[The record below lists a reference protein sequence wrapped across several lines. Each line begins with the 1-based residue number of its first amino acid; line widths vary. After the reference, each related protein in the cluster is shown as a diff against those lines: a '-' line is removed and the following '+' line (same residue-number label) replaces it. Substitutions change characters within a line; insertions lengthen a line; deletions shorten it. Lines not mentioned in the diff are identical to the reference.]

1 MHNPLNRQKM
11 KLRNYTKGL
20 LLICATAVIISACS
34 GNECSSEK
42 GMKDAIKEAYFIG
55 TALNTPQI
63 LEEDSLAIAVVNKH
77 FNSVVAENCMKSE
90 VLQPE
95 EGKFDFSLS
104 DKFVELGEKNNMF
117 IIGHTLIW
125 HSQAPA
131 WFFTD
136 EQGNDVSREVMIE
149 RMRTHISTV
158 VGRYKGRV
166 NGWDVVNETILDDG
180 SMRNSKFVQIVG
192 EDFVK
197 LAFQFAHEADP
208 EAELYYNDYSMSIPE
223 KREGVIR
230 MVKNIQK
237 EGVQIDGIGMQSHSS
252 ITTPD
257 MNEFEKSIEDFAS
270 LGVKVMITELDISVL
285 PFPDLNVGADVAKS
299 YEFKPEL
306 NPYVDAL
313 PDSLEVQLHDR
324 YVEFFTLFNKH
335 EDKISRVTLW
345 GVHDGQTWRNYWPIA
360 GRTDYPL
367 LFDRNSKEKSA
378 VQAIINL
385 KKES

>member
-1 MHNPLNRQKM
+1 M

-20 LLICATAVIISACS
+20 LLICATTAIMSACS
-34 GNECSSEK
+34 ENKCTSEE
-42 GMKDAIKEAYFIG
+42 GMKDAMKDAYLIG

-63 LEEDSLAIAVVNKH
+63 LGEDSLALQVVTKH
-77 FNSVVAENCMKSE
+77 FNAVVAENCMKSE
-90 VLQPE
+90 VIQPE
-95 EGKFDFSLS
+95 EGKFDFNLS
-104 DKFVELGEKNNMF
+104 DKFVEFGEKNNMF
-117 IIGHTLIW
+117 ITGHTLIW

-131 WFFTD
+131 WFFVD
-136 EQGNDVSREVMIE
+136 SLGNDVSRDVMIE

-166 NGWDVVNETILDDG
+166 KGWDVVNETIMEDG
-180 SMRNSKFVQIVG
+180 TFRDSKLVQIIG

-223 KREGVIR
+223 KRDGVIR
-230 MVKNIQK
+230 MVKKMQ
-237 EGVQIDGIGMQSHSS
+237 EAGVRIDGIGMQAHSS
-252 ITTPD
+252 ITLPD
-257 MNEFEKSIEDFAS
+257 MNEFEKSIEAFAS
-270 LGVKVMITELDISVL
+270 LGVKVMITELDITVL

-306 NPYVDAL
+306 NPYPTEL
-313 PDSLEVQLHDR
+313 TDSVSVQLNNR
-324 YVEFFTLFNKH
+324 YVEFFELFNKH
-335 EDKISRVTLW
+335 QDKISRVTFW
-345 GVHDGQTWRNYWPIA
+345 GVNDSQTWRNNWPVA

-367 LFDRNSKEKSA
+367 LFDRNNKAKGA

>member
-1 MHNPLNRQKM
+1 M
-11 KLRNYTKGL
+11 KKYTKGIL
-20 LLICATAVIISACS
+20 LAGLTTVLMSACS
-34 GNECSSEK
+34 GEK
-42 GMKDAIKEAYFIG
+42 ISTEMGLKDALQESYLIG

-63 LEEDSLAIAVVNKH
+63 LDEDSLALQVVTKH

-90 VLQPE
+90 VVQPE
-95 EGKFDFSLS
+95 EGKFDFNLS
-104 DKFVELGEKNNMF
+104 DKFVEFGEKNNMF
-117 IIGHTLIW
+117 ITGHTLIW

-131 WFFTD
+131 WFFVD
-136 EQGNDVSREVMIE
+136 SLGNDVSRDVMIE

-158 VGRYKGRV
+158 VGRYKGRIK
-166 NGWDVVNETILDDG
+166 GWDVVNETIMEDG
-180 SMRNSKFVQIVG
+180 TFRDSKLVQIIG

-223 KREGVIR
+223 KRDGVIR
-230 MVKNIQK
+230 MVKSLQ
-237 EGVQIDGIGMQSHSS
+237 EAGVRIDGIGMQAHSS
-252 ITTPD
+252 ITIPD
-257 MNEFEKSIEDFAS
+257 MKEFEKSIEEFAS

-306 NPYVDAL
+306 NPYPTEL
-313 PDSLEVQLHDR
+313 TDSVSVQLNNR
-324 YVEFFTLFNKH
+324 YVEFFELFNKH
-335 EDKISRVTLW
+335 QDKISRVTFW
-345 GVHDGQTWRNYWPIA
+345 GVNDSQTWRNNWPVA

-367 LFDRNSKEKSA
+367 LFDRNSKAKGA

-385 KKES
+385 RKES

>member
-1 MHNPLNRQKM
+1 M

-20 LLICATAVIISACS
+20 LLIGATVAIMSACS
-34 GNECSSEK
+34 EKKCTSEE
-42 GMKDAIKEAYFIG
+42 GMKDALKGSYLIG

-63 LEEDSLAIAVVNKH
+63 LGEDSLALQVVTKH
-77 FNSVVAENCMKSE
+77 FNTIVAENCMKSE
-90 VLQPE
+90 VIQPE
-95 EGKFDFSLS
+95 EGKFDFNLS
-104 DKFVELGEKNNMF
+104 DKFVEFGEKNNMF
-117 IIGHTLIW
+117 ITGHTLIW

-131 WFFTD
+131 WFFVD
-136 EQGNDVSREVMIE
+136 SLGNDVSREVMIE
-149 RMRTHISTV
+149 RMKTHISTV

-166 NGWDVVNETILDDG
+166 KGWDVVNETIMEDG
-180 SMRNSKFVQIVG
+180 TFRDSKLVQIIG

-208 EAELYYNDYSMSIPE
+208 EAELYYNDYSMAIPE
-223 KREGVIR
+223 KRDGVIR
-230 MVKNIQK
+230 MVKSLQ
-237 EGVQIDGIGMQSHSS
+237 EAGVRIDGIGMQAHSS

-257 MNEFEKSIEDFAS
+257 MNEFEKSIEEFAS

-306 NPYVDAL
+306 NPYPTEL
-313 PDSLEVQLHDR
+313 PDSISVQLNNR
-324 YVEFFTLFNKH
+324 YVEFFKLFNKH
-335 EDKISRVTLW
+335 QDKIGRVTVW
-345 GVHDGQTWRNYWPIA
+345 GVNDSQTWRNYWPVP

-367 LFDRNSKEKSA
+367 LFDRNNKAKGA

-385 KKES
+385 RKEL

>member
-1 MHNPLNRQKM
+1 M

-20 LLICATAVIISACS
+20 LIAGLTTILMGSCAEK
-34 GNECSSEK
+34 ECSSEK
-42 GMKDAIKEAYFIG
+42 GMKDAIKDAYFIG

-63 LEEDSLAIAVVNKH
+63 LEEDSLAIDVVNKH

-95 EGKFDFSLS
+95 EGKFDFSLA

-166 NGWDVVNETILDDG
+166 NGWDVVNETIMEDG
-180 SMRNSKFVQIVG
+180 TFRDSKLVQIIG

-223 KREGVIR
+223 KRDGVIR

-237 EGVQIDGIGMQSHSS
+237 EGIQIDGIGLQAHSS
-252 ITTPD
+252 ITVPD

-270 LGVKVMITELDISVL
+270 LGVKVMVTELDISVL
-285 PFPDLNVGADVAKS
+285 PMPDLNVGADVAKS

-306 NPYVDAL
+306 NPYVNAL
-313 PDSLEVQLHDR
+313 PDSLEVKLHDR

-335 EDKISRVTLW
+335 QDKISRVTFW
-345 GVHDGQTWRNYWPIA
+345 GVHDGQTWRNYWPVA

-367 LFDRNSKEKSA
+367 LFDRDCKEKSA
-378 VQAIINL
+378 VHAIINL
-385 KKES
+385 KKEL

>member
-1 MHNPLNRQKM
+1 MT
-11 KLRNYTKGL
+11 LRNYTKGL
-20 LLICATAVIISACS
+20 LLICVVSAIMSACS
-34 GNECSSEK
+34 ENKCTSEE
-42 GMKDAIKEAYFIG
+42 GLKDAFQGSYLIG

-63 LEEDSLAIAVVNKH
+63 LGEDSLALQVVTKH
-77 FNSVVAENCMKSE
+77 FNTIVAENCMKSE
-90 VLQPE
+90 VVQPE
-95 EGKFDFSLS
+95 EGKFDFNLS
-104 DKFVELGEKNNMF
+104 DKFVEFGEKNKMF
-117 IIGHTLIW
+117 ITGHTLVW

-131 WFFTD
+131 WFFVD
-136 EQGNDVSREVMIE
+136 SLGNDVSRDVMIE

-166 NGWDVVNETILDDG
+166 KGWDVVNETIMEDG
-180 SMRNSKFVQIVG
+180 SFRDSKLVQIIG

-208 EAELYYNDYSMSIPE
+208 EAELYYNDYSMSIPA
-223 KREGVIR
+223 KRDGVIR
-230 MVKNIQK
+230 MVKSLQ
-237 EGVQIDGIGMQSHSS
+237 EAGVRIDGIGMQAHSS

-257 MNEFEKSIEDFAS
+257 RNEFEKSIEAFAS

-306 NPYVDAL
+306 NPYPTEL
-313 PDSLEVQLHDR
+313 PDSISVQLNNR
-324 YVEFFTLFNKH
+324 YVEFFELFNKH
-335 EDKISRVTLW
+335 QDKISRVTFW
-345 GVHDGQTWRNYWPIA
+345 GVNDLQTWRNNWPVS

-385 KKES
+385 RKKL

>member
-1 MHNPLNRQKM
+1 M

-20 LLICATAVIISACS
+20 LLICATATIMSACS
-34 GNECSSEK
+34 GNKCSSEK

-55 TALNTPQI
+55 AALNTPQI
-63 LEEDSLAIAVVNKH
+63 LEEDSLAIAVVKKH

-90 VLQPE
+90 VIQPE
-95 EGKFDFSLS
+95 EGKFDFTLA

-136 EQGNDVSREVMIE
+136 AEGNDVSREVMIE

-166 NGWDVVNETILDDG
+166 KGWDVVNETIMEDG
-180 SMRNSKFVQIVG
+180 TFRDSKLVQIIG

-223 KREGVIR
+223 KRDGVIR

-237 EGVQIDGIGMQSHSS
+237 EGVQINGIGMQAHSS
-252 ITTPD
+252 ITVPD

-270 LGVKVMITELDISVL
+270 LGVKVMVTELDISVL

-306 NPYVDAL
+306 NPYVESL
-313 PDSLEVQLHDR
+313 PDSLEVQLQDR

-335 EDKISRVTLW
+335 QDKISRVTLW

-385 KKES
+385 NKES